1 MIEKLWKDGKLIKN
15 DENVGKYAVMDPTRR
30 LCETRWGADY
40 RSNDTIP
47 TLRKNNEL
55 YILALGQGKAC
66 HVRDLKVPERAAL
79 QGVMP
84 ATLKGF
90 ADTDIKRWL
99 GNAYP
104 TPMCAVVMFRLVHAM
119 SLAMNGP
126 LQRGPIT
133 SWPPL
138 YETFPLEDTIE
149 PSSVIDEDA
158 SVFDIAEDFNDK
170 PKNKADAKAIIE
182 DFYDVP
188 RVGVRVVSVPSASKS
203 SSVSRQPSVTNF
215 LTTVGK
221 KRKAV
226 IDLGT
231 DSEPDTDSDISLLNI
246 KKSTLLKTTEGDSQ
260 DSCQESPHRAI
271 PKKFFNAGALETEE
285 AAKENDMKVVGN
297 SKNAEAVKIEEA
309 AKDSDSSESTSTEGD
324 SQDTVSAIVDYEED
338 SPQPFGKFG

>member
-1 MIEKLWKDGKLIKN
+1 MIEELWKKGKLIKN

-30 LCETRWGADY
+30 LCETRWGGDY

-47 TLRKNNEL
+47 TLRKSNEL

-79 QGVMP
+79 QGVM
-84 ATLKGF
+84 ASTLKGF

-104 TPMCAVVMFRLVHAM
+104 TPMCAVIMFRLVNAM
-119 SLAMNGP
+119 SQAMNGP

-133 SWPPL
+133 SWPPCL
-138 YETFPLEDTIE
+138 ETFPCEDTLE
-149 PSSVIDEDA
+149 PPSVIDEDA
-158 SVFDIAEDFNDK
+158 SVFDIAEGFNDE
-170 PKNKADAKAIIE
+170 PENKADAKAIRME
-182 DFYDVP
+182 MLNDP
-188 RVGVRVVSVPSASKS
+188 RVGVRVVSVSSASKS

-215 LTTVGK
+215 LTTVLK

-246 KKSTLLKTTEGDSQ
+246 KKRTILKTTDGDSQ
-260 DSCQESPHRAI
+260 DSCQETDKNA
-271 PKKFFNAGALETEE
+271 KKFFNAGALETEE

-297 SKNAEAVKIEEA
+297 SKNAEAVKTEEA

-324 SQDTVSAIVDYEED
+324 SQDKVSAIVDYEED

>member
-15 DENVGKYAVMDPTRR
+15 DKNVGKYAVMDPTRR

-79 QGVMP
+79 QGVM
-84 ATLKGF
+84 ASTLKGF

-104 TPMCAVVMFRLVHAM
+104 TPMCVVVMFRLVHAM

-133 SWPPL
+133 SWPPSL
-138 YETFPLEDTIE
+138 ESFPLEDTLE
-149 PSSVIDEDA
+149 PPSVIDEDA
-158 SVFDIAEDFNDK
+158 SVFDIAEDFNKK

-182 DFYDVP
+182 DP
-188 RVGVRVVSVPSASKS
+188 RVGVRVVSVSSASKS

-215 LTTVGK
+215 LTIVGK

-231 DSEPDTDSDISLLNI
+231 DSEQDTDDDISFLNI
-246 KKSTLLKTTEGDSQ
+246 MKRTILKTTEGDSQ

-271 PKKFFNAGALETEE
+271 PKEFFNAGALETEE

-297 SKNAEAVKIEEA
+297 SKNAEAVKTEEA
-309 AKDSDSSESTSTEGD
+309 AEESDSSED
-324 SQDTVSAIVDYEED
+324 SQDKVWEEEHASDYEED